1 MPEQMFLSHDGE
13 PVGRIERHG
22 KTWALRYDEA
32 WLRSPAA
39 FPLSPHFPLRPEA
52 FDDAAEDGL
61 VEKYFDNLL
70 PEGDARDRLARRLN
84 AGSIDAFDLL
94 SRFGRE
100 TAGAVTISGH
110 PDAAPNDDAYRP
122 LTPQELGARITAMRT
137 EGGSLLR
144 ASRMSLAGAQDKLA
158 VRFAAPIADQLA
170 SPNGPLVRPAEAM
183 LEPEDQASTTHILKP
198 EPPVAR
204 RLQHVAV
211 NELFCMRLARAL
223 GVDVPL
229 SHLLRLQPD
238 DDGSIEWIYAV
249 QRFDRRTDPDGRVRR
264 LHQIDFL
271 QLRNEWPS
279 MAVKYELSGGA
290 RMPLLFA
297 LAAQH
302 ATIPAVSI
310 NRLLNQ
316 RLLHFLV
323 GNSDAHWKN
332 HSLQWHEGHWDVS
345 PSYDIVC
352 TLAYR
357 WLDTAPAMT
366 IGGCTDEDHIR
377 PENFKAFHAECLAPH
392 RVKLQAVRAQ
402 LKKLGTTI
410 TVQAM
415 KLYARLA
422 PEVGDSNAAFLH
434 DTILPVIARRAQLA
448 LEAASGLV
456 PIPAVRRRTGRS
468 LPP

>member
-1 MPEQMFLSHDGE
+1 MPDQLFLSHDGE
-13 PVGRIERHG
+13 PVGRIDRHG
-22 KTWALRYDEA
+22 QRWTLHYDQR
-32 WLRSPAA
+32 WLHNPSA
-39 FPLSPHFPLRPEA
+39 FPLSPHFPLRPEP

-100 TAGAVTISGH
+100 TAGAITISDRPG
-110 PDAAPNDDAYRP
+110 AAPHDDAYLP
-122 LTPQELGARITAMRT
+122 LTAGELGARITAMRT

-158 VRFAAPIADQLA
+158 VRFAAPLAEQLA
-170 SPNGPLVRPAEAM
+170 SPKGPLVRPAEAM

-211 NELFCMRLARAL
+211 NELFCMRLALAI
-223 GVDVPL
+223 GVEVPL
-229 SHLLRLQPD
+229 SHLLRLQPHED
-238 DDGSIEWIYAV
+238 DPVEWVYAV
-249 QRFDRRTDPDGRVRR
+249 QRFDRRAMPDGRVRR

-279 MAVKYELSGGA
+279 TAAKYESSGGA
-290 RMPLLFA
+290 RMPLLFD
-297 LAAQH
+297 LAAKY
-302 ATIPAVSI
+302 ASIPAASI
-310 NRLLNQ
+310 KRLLTQ

-332 HSLQWHEGHWDVS
+332 HSLQWRAGHWDVS
-345 PSYDIVC
+345 PGYDVVC
-352 TLAYR
+352 TLAYG

-377 PENFKAFHAECLAPH
+377 PEHFKAFHAECLAPH
-392 RVKLQAVRAQ
+392 GVKLQAVQAQ
-402 LKKLGTTI
+402 LKKLGGAI
-410 TVQAM
+410 VAQAG
-415 KLYARLA
+415 KLHAALA
-422 PEVGDSNAAFLH
+422 PDVGDDNAAFLRQAV
-434 DTILPVIARRAQLA
+434 IPVIELRAQHA
-448 LEAASGLV
+448 LEAAAGLAPV
-456 PIPAVRRRTGRS
+456 RAVRRQSRG
-468 LPP
+468 